1 MALFSEL
8 RGRQVISIQEGD
20 RLGDVRDFW
29 IDSAGLSVAAF
40 LLLEEGNERVL
51 KFSDVRKIG
60 PDALMVETAAVAE
73 PRDSNNPPTEWKLFS
88 ELSRL
93 QVVSGEGVQLGALA
107 DTEFDPMTGRLVSL
121 ELRSGG
127 VFGVGAKIEVVPI
140 ENVRSFGTG
149 AITLVG

>member
-8 RGRQVISIQEGD
+8 RGRQAISIQEGD

-29 IDSAGLSVAAF
+29 IDAAGLSVAAF

-73 PRDSNNPPTEWKLFS
+73 PRTSNNPPAEWKLFS

-107 DTEFDPMTGRLVSL
+107 DIEFDPMTGRLISL

-140 ENVRSFGTG
+140 ESVRSFGTA